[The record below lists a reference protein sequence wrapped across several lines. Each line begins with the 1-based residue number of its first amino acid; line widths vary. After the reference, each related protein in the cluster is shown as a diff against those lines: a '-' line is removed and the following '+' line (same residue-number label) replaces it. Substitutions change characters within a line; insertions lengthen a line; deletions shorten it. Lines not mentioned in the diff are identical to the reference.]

1 MIDKIKLIINNIHF
15 KLLMFILRPQI
26 RQKNKK
32 TTSATKKPKRYRVTG
47 YFFRQK
53 STLKKAVLLTIKY
66 VDFLQLYK

>member
-32 TTSATKKPKRYRVTG
+32 KPLVQLKNLKDIGLRGISLGKNPHSKKL
-47 YFFRQK
+47 FF
-53 STLKKAVLLTIKY
+53 
-66 VDFLQLYK
+66 